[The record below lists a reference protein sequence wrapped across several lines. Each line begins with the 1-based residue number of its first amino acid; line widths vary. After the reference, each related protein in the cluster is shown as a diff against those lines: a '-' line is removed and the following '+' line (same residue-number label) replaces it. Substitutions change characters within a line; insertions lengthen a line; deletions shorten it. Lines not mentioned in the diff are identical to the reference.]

1 MNRSFFLCLA
11 ACRMRPSARDTLSRF
26 CAGTWF
32 AGPHSLWPP
41 PFAPPAP
48 RPVARPCS
56 PASQLLWYRLIPAS
70 ILHRL
75 WLLAFPMQTRALCCD
90 WSDVGSPGSRAT
102 SFHTCQVLRPRRAV
116 QALALTRLSVL
127 PSSFATASA
136 PGISIFAR
144 LNGWPV
150 CSPTDASR
158 RPHGRPRTA
167 RGRCGSLLRHRVG
180 LAPTT
185 RCRSPGALRKIL
197 DTTFSCP
204 HYGAG
209 YVVSYTELP
218 IADSGS
224 EYCECCKRRILQWN
238 SALRPHYKLVE
249 RPDRNHP

>member
-102 SFHTCQVLRPRRAV
+102 SFHTCQVLRPRRTV

-150 CSPTDASR
+150 CSPTDASPPPSRATAHGSGPMWFATPSSR
-158 RPHGRPRTA
+158 RTCTDYSLPVSRRTA
-167 RGRCGSLLRHRVG
+167 
-180 LAPTT
+180 
-185 RCRSPGALRKIL
+185 K
-197 DTTFSCP
+197 
-204 HYGAG
+204 
-209 YVVSYTELP
+209 
-218 IADSGS
+218 DSGH
-224 EYCECCKRRILQWN
+224 YLQL
-238 SALRPHYKLVE
+238 SALRSRVCRELYRVAYC
-249 RPDRNHP
+249 